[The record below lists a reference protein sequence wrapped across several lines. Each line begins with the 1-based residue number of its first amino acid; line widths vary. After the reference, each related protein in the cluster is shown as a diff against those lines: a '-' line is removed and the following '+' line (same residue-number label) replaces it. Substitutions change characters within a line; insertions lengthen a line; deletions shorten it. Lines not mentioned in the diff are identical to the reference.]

1 MELTPQVISSPV
13 LAEFQNNK
21 GDHSRPPSC
30 WQLQPGI
37 CALVTSGP
45 HPGDRVLCDRSS
57 SVKELLTAFLE
68 PCRVL
73 KAVPDA
79 RKFSSGL
86 LGAFTPGAVREAST
100 QLGAPRNSEGAR
112 VSVEP
117 DSEA

>member
-1 MELTPQVISSPV
+1 MRQVKFSQGAVDCLPG
-13 LAEFQNNK
+13 A
-21 GDHSRPPSC
+21 
-30 WQLQPGI
+30 LQQ
-37 CALVTSGP
+37 
-45 HPGDRVLCDRSS
+45 
-57 SVKELLTAFLE
+57 
-68 PCRVL
+68 VL